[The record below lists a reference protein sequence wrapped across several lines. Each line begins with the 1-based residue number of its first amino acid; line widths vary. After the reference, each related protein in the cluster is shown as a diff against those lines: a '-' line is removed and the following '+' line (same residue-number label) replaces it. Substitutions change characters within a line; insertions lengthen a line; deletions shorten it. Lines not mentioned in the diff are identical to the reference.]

1 MAAKYRVD
9 KVLVLPVYR
18 LVMRLRGKAV
28 SDHGTGAYL
37 AITPT

>member
-1 MAAKYRVD
+1 M
-9 KVLVLPVYR
+9 LPVYR
-18 LVMRLRGKAV
+18 LVLPLRGKDA